1 MLKPDPGLLIWMCI
15 SFGILVF
22 LLGKFAWKPILGAV
36 KTREQS
42 IADALNE
49 AKKMRDDMA
58 KMSASNE
65 EIMRQARA
73 ERDLLLKDARDIRD
87 KEISEAKTKA
97 KAEADEAERRAKRA
111 ETAQQVLVAEARTAQ
126 SVAQH
131 AASQAQDSAAALKLQ
146 EAGLA
151 EELTRAENI
160 SADLA
165 RQRQVGLARAP

>member
-36 KTREQS
+36 RTREQS

-58 KMSASNE
+58 KMSANNE

-73 ERDLLLKDARDIRD
+73 ERDTLLKEARDIRD

-97 KAEADEAERRAKRA
+97 KAEADAMLGRAREDIRNEKNAAIVELRNQVADLSVQVAERILK
-111 ETAQQVLVAEARTAQ
+111 EKLG
-126 SVAQH
+126 
-131 AASQAQDSAAALKLQ
+131 DAAAQKALVDKVM
-146 EAGLA
+146 
-151 EELTRAENI
+151 
-160 SADLA
+160 ADVDL
-165 RQRQVGLARAP
+165 RKS